1 MGLWVWRRCAPPPG
15 SQESLRKP
23 SRSSTRGIY
32 SPPRS
37 HTVHISESEV
47 SFFIF
52 HTSFNGNLNY
62 FSQLFHCNEVLLN
75 QTWIHCLSAKVLI
88 PGASREAVIQFLA
101 GPMPKIPYP
110 KTNRPPPNKSPH
122 LNKSPPQPP
131 SCLDQAQCLCYGHK
145 AGCDMKICQSD
156 A

>member
-1 MGLWVWRRCAPPPG
+1 MGIWVWRRCAPPPG

-47 SFFIF
+47 CFLYFI
-52 HTSFNGNLNY
+52 SFNSNLNY

-101 GPMPKIPYP
+101 GPMPKIPH
-110 KTNRPPPNKSPH
+110 PPQKKSPTP
-122 LNKSPPQPP
+122 K
-131 SCLDQAQCLCYGHK
+131 
-145 AGCDMKICQSD
+145 
-156 A
+156 

>member
-101 GPMPKIPYP
+101 GPMPKIPFTQ
-110 KTNRPPPNKSPH
+110 KKSPTP
-122 LNKSPPQPP
+122 K
-131 SCLDQAQCLCYGHK
+131 
-145 AGCDMKICQSD
+145 
-156 A
+156 

>member
-110 KTNRPPPNKSPH
+110 KKNPPPQKKSPTPKQIAH
-122 LNKSPPQPP
+122 SQINHPT
-131 SCLDQAQCLCYGHK
+131 
-145 AGCDMKICQSD
+145 
-156 A
+156 